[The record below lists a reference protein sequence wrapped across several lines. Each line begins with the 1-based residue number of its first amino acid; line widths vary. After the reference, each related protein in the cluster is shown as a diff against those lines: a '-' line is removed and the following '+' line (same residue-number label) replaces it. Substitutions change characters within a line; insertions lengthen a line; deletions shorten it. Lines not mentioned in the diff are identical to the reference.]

1 MTRFQLEYTIESI
14 KRMIT
19 ASQFVLTVFSSSFFS
34 ILHVVMLQMLTQ
46 RSFTSIGTSYLSDSC
61 SSAVYYMPVFFL
73 SVSHVWIESIVGRE
87 KKWST
92 VPALLV
98 YVILGPAEIA
108 FTTHTETL
116 RSLRIA

>member
-1 MTRFQLEYTIESI
+1 
-14 KRMIT
+14 
-19 ASQFVLTVFSSSFFS
+19 
-34 ILHVVMLQMLTQ
+34 
-46 RSFTSIGTSYLSDSC
+46 
-61 SSAVYYMPVFFL
+61 MPVFF

-108 FTTHTETL
+108 VTTHTETL